1 MNSVSFPPSGT
12 QIHLTHVLPSFFSF
26 CTYIYIHIYIFFSGK
41 VTTTEKRRTIL
52 SWWAL
57 VSGFLLLSLINSF
70 MLLLYWVLYVTLLLF
85 LLTPLNNLKDMAS
98 SGEAYGME
106 ESSSSTPKISLLDH
120 VNGFHY
126 NALKKSDNFVID
138 MDAFSHG
145 INKDSTNN
153 ANSRITVSFFF
164 FF

>member
-1 MNSVSFPPSGT
+1 
-12 QIHLTHVLPSFFSF
+12 
-26 CTYIYIHIYIFFSGK
+26 
-41 VTTTEKRRTIL
+41 
-52 SWWAL
+52 
-57 VSGFLLLSLINSF
+57 
-70 MLLLYWVLYVTLLLF
+70 MLLLYWVLYVTLPLF
-85 LLTPLNNLKDMAS
+85 PLTPLNNLKDMAS

-126 NALKKSDNFVID
+126 NGLKKSDNFVID

-153 ANSRITVSFFF
+153 ANSRLTVSFFF

>member
-1 MNSVSFPPSGT
+1 
-12 QIHLTHVLPSFFSF
+12 
-26 CTYIYIHIYIFFSGK
+26 
-41 VTTTEKRRTIL
+41 
-52 SWWAL
+52 
-57 VSGFLLLSLINSF
+57 

-164 FF
+164 LFLIFEKARYWLCGQFNSTALSFSSIVVIFSLFLYFNS